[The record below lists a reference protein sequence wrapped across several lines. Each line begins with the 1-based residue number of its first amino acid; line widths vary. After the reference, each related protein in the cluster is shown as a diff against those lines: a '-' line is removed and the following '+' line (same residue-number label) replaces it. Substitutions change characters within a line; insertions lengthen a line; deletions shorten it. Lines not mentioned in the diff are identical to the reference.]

1 MSQTIDY
8 TPETLPVLPLRGLV
22 AFPETLI
29 HFDVGRLIS
38 MKALEASMKGSQ
50 KIFLTAQ
57 CDISTDL
64 PRPDDL
70 YTVGTICTIK
80 QILRLPG
87 DNIRVLVQGTSRAMV
102 QEFEDEGDDKCL
114 YAKVVRLD
122 TDPGRISQKRREA
135 LVRTLQES
143 VEEFAQISTH
153 VSRDIVMTVLDN
165 DEPGFLADYTAQN
178 LPINYEIK
186 QELLEELRDVRRLEK
201 MIRVLAREMDI
212 LQLEGEL
219 QDKLKDAVDKNQ
231 RDYYLREQMKI
242 IQDELGEQSPEEET
256 DTYRNQILDLHLAEK
271 DEEKLLKEVSRLE
284 KMQPMS
290 AESGVIRNY
299 LDIVL
304 ELPWNTVTPDKH
316 NLAAA
321 RKILDRDHY
330 GMEKVK
336 ERIMEFLAVKAMAP
350 ELKGQVL
357 CLVGP
362 PGVGKTSIVRSV
374 AEAMGRNYARLSLGG
389 VRDEA
394 DIRGHRKTYIGAMP
408 GRIMNAISQA
418 GSKNC
423 LLLLDEIDKMGADG
437 RGDPSSAML
446 EVLDTA
452 QNNAFRDHFI
462 EIPFDLS
469 DILFITTANDLD
481 NVPRPL
487 LDRMEVIEL
496 GSYTEEEKAEIAL
509 RHLLPKQLEKHGL
522 KKSNLSLKHDAMTYL
537 ISAYTREAGVR
548 RLEQLLAKIC
558 RKAAHIIQTER
569 EANPEHPKRQR
580 ISVTRSNMEEFLGT
594 PKYKKDN
601 VSVRDEI
608 GVVNG
613 LAWTAVGGEM
623 LQVEVNTM
631 PGTGKLEITGNLGNV
646 MQESAKAAVT
656 YVRSIADKLQIDS
669 KFYKENDIHI
679 HFPEAAIPKDGP
691 SAGVTMTTALVS
703 ALTNIPVRHDVAMT
717 GEVSIRGRVLPIGG
731 LKEKTMAAYRSGMKT
746 VVVPAENESDLQDIE
761 PVVRENIRFVLADTM
776 KTVLDTALCRPVD
789 SELPVLPLYQIT
801 PPRSGAAITEKTTM
815 KQ

>member
-1 MSQTIDY
+1 MSLDLEY

-38 MKALEASMKGSQ
+38 MKALEAAMKGSQ
-50 KIFLTAQ
+50 KVFLTAQ
-57 CDISTDL
+57 CDIRTDV
-64 PRPDDL
+64 PKADDL
-70 YTVGTICTIK
+70 FTFGTICTIK

-87 DNIRVLVQGTSRAMV
+87 DNIRVLVQGTARASV
-102 QEFEDEGDDKCL
+102 LEFEESDDQCI
-114 YAKVVRLD
+114 YASVVRID
-122 TDPGRISQKRREA
+122 TEPGRVSMKKKEA

-143 VEEFAQISTH
+143 FEEYAQLSNHI
-153 VSRDIVMTVLDN
+153 SRDIVMTILDN
-165 DEPGFLADYTAQN
+165 DDPGYLADYAAQN
-178 LPINYEIK
+178 IPISYEIK
-186 QELLEELRDVRRLEK
+186 QELLEELHDIRRLEQLIK
-201 MIRVLAREMDI
+201 VLAREIEI
-212 LQLEGEL
+212 LKIEGDL
-219 QDKLKDAVDKNQ
+219 QEKLREAVDKNQ
-231 RDYYLREQMKI
+231 REYYLREQIKV
-242 IQDELGEQSPEEET
+242 IQDELGEQNTEEET
-256 DTYRNQILDLHLAEK
+256 ATYRQRILELHLPEQ
-271 DEEKLLKEVSRLE
+271 DEEKLLKEVVRLE

-299 LDIVL
+299 LDICL
-304 ELPWNTVTPDKH
+304 DLPWNITTPEKH

-321 RKILDRDHY
+321 RKVLDRDHY

-362 PGVGKTSIVRSV
+362 PGVGKTSIARSV
-374 AEAMGRNYARLSLGG
+374 AEAMGRSYARLSLGG

-408 GRIMNAISQA
+408 GRIITAISQA

-423 LLLLDEIDKMGADG
+423 LLLLDEIDKMGSDG

-462 EIPFDLS
+462 ELPFDLS
-469 DILFITTANDLD
+469 DVLFITTANDLD

-509 RHLLPKQLEKHGL
+509 RHLLPKQLKNHGL
-522 KKSNLSLKHDAMTYL
+522 KKSNLSLKHDTMTYI

-558 RKAAHIIQTER
+558 RKAAHKIAVEQE
-569 EANPEHPKRQR
+569 ENPDKTVRRR
-580 ISVTRSNMEEFLGT
+580 ISVTRSNIEEFLGT
-594 PKYKKDN
+594 PRYKKDN
-601 VSVRDEI
+601 VSRRDEV

-613 LAWTAVGGEM
+613 LAWTSVGGEM
-623 LQVEVNTM
+623 LQVEVNVI
-631 PGTGKLEITGNLGNV
+631 PGSGKLEITGNLGNV

-656 YVRSIADKLQIDS
+656 YVRSAAKNFQIDPA
-669 KFYKENDIHI
+669 FYKDNDIHI

-731 LKEKTMAAYRSGMKT
+731 LKEKTMAAYRAGMKT
-746 VVVPAENESDLQDIE
+746 VLVPAENEPDLQDIE
-761 PVVRENIRFVLADTM
+761 PVVRENIEFVVADTM
-776 KTVLDTALCRPVD
+776 QTILDTALCRKPGQAV
-789 SELPVLPLYQIT
+789 SLPISAPALPLNEVAVTKEIT
-801 PPRSGAAITEKTTM
+801 L

>member
-1 MSQTIDY
+1 MSFDTEY

-57 CDISTDL
+57 CDIRTDL
-64 PRPDDL
+64 PKAEDL
-70 YTVGTICTIK
+70 YRVGTVCNIK

-87 DNIRVLVQGTSRAMV
+87 DNIRVLVQGTHRAFV
-102 QEFEDEGDDKCL
+102 QDFYEEDEQCL
-114 YAKVVRLD
+114 YASVVRID
-122 TDPGRISQKRREA
+122 TEPGRVSVKKVDA
-135 LVRTLQES
+135 LIRTLQES
-143 VEEFAQISTH
+143 FEEYAQLSNHI
-153 VSRDIVMTVLDN
+153 SRDIVMTVMDHS
-165 DEPGFLADYTAQN
+165 DAGHLADYAAQN
-178 LPINYEIK
+178 IPISYETK
-186 QELLEELRDVRRLEK
+186 QELLEELHDVRRLEQL
-201 MIRVLAREMDI
+201 IRVLAREIDI
-212 LQLEGEL
+212 LKIEGEL
-219 QDKLKDAVDKNQ
+219 QDKLKEAVDKNQ
-231 RDYYLREQMKI
+231 REYYLREQMKI
-242 IQDELGEQSPEEET
+242 IQEELGEQGADEEAES
-256 DTYRNQILDLHLAEK
+256 YRTKICNLHLPKE
-271 DEEKLLKEVSRLE
+271 DEEKLLKEANRLE

-299 LDIVL
+299 LDICL
-304 ELPWNTVTPDKH
+304 DLPWNITTPVKS

-330 GMEKVK
+330 GLDKVK
-336 ERIMEFLAVKAMAP
+336 ERIMEFLAVKAMSP
-350 ELKGQVL
+350 DLKGQVL

-362 PGVGKTSIVRSV
+362 PGVGKTSIARSI
-374 AEAMGRNYARLSLGG
+374 AEAMGRKYARLSLGG
-389 VRDEA
+389 VQDEA

-408 GRIMNAISQA
+408 GRIMTAISQA

-423 LLLLDEIDKMGADG
+423 LLLLDEIDKMGSNA
-437 RGDPSSAML
+437 RGDPSAAML
-446 EVLDTA
+446 EVLDIA

-462 EIPFDLS
+462 ELPFDLS
-469 DILFITTANDLD
+469 DVQFITTANDLGT
-481 NVPRPL
+481 VPRPL
-487 LDRMEVIEL
+487 LDRMEIIEL

-509 RHLLPKQLEKHGL
+509 RHLLPKQLKEHGL
-522 KKSNLSLKHDAMTYL
+522 KKSNISLRRDTVLYL

-558 RKAAHIIQTER
+558 RKIAYRIAAEQQE
-569 EANPEHPKRQR
+569 NPDQEIRRR
-580 ISVTRSNMEEFLGT
+580 ISVTRANMEEFLGT
-594 PKYKKDN
+594 PRYKKDN
-601 VSVRDEI
+601 VSKRDEI

-613 LAWTAVGGEM
+613 LAWTSVGGEM
-623 LQVEVNTM
+623 LQVEVNII
-631 PGTGKLEITGNLGNV
+631 PGTGKLEITGNLGTV

-656 YVRSIADKLQIDS
+656 FVRSMAKDLGVDPM
-669 KFYKENDIHI
+669 FYKEDDIHI

-746 VVVPAENESDLQDIE
+746 VIVPADNESDLQDIE
-761 PVVRENIRFVLADTM
+761 PIVRENIEFVLAETM
-776 KTVLDTALCRPVD
+776 KTVLETALCNQPEPVT
-789 SELPVLPLYQIT
+789 SIPLHT
-801 PPRSGAAITEKTTM
+801 AATLSIPDVTVTRETIM